1 MGPSRSAAETRQRLL
16 DAAQAMINEQGYAA
30 TSIEKVIDQVGVTKG
45 AFFYHFKNKNSLARA
60 LIERFAQQDNDLLE
74 AKMQQAEKLSDDP
87 LQQVLIFAGLM
98 LEVAEYLDQET
109 HPGCLFASYCY
120 ESGLFDEE
128 SMGVIRDALEKWR
141 LAIAEKLRR
150 AHERH
155 PAKLD
160 VDWDSL
166 ADMVTV
172 ALEGAYVM
180 ARVFPGRAV
189 FSHQVR
195 HYRNYLRLL
204 FDAD

>member
-1 MGPSRSAAETRQRLL
+1 MSPPRSATPTRERLL
-16 DAAQAMINEQGYAA
+16 DAAQAMINDQGFAA

-45 AFFYHFKNKNSLARA
+45 AFFHHFKSKNSLARA
-60 LIERFAQQDNDLLE
+60 LIERFAQQDNDLLA

-98 LEVAEYLDQET
+98 LEVAEHLDEEP

-120 ESGLFDEE
+120 ESGLFDDE
-128 SMGVIRDALEKWR
+128 SMEIIRDALEKWR
-141 LAIAEKLRR
+141 IAIVEKLKK

-155 PAKLD
+155 PARID

-180 ARVFPGRAV
+180 ARVFPGRAI

-195 HYRNYLRLL
+195 HYRNYLKLL
-204 FDAD
+204 FGAE